1 MMKTLV
7 FMIEEPSMREVLKIL
22 LPKLLPQEVGF
33 KLIVHKGKHHF
44 VMVAS
49 AGKRKFPYHKVKEI
63 RFFGKI
69 GFLTGIKISALWHK
83 YNSLRG

>member
-33 KLIVHKGKHHF
+33 KLIVHKGKQHLEKSIPSRLRQWKTPNTYF
-44 VMVAS
+44 VIV
-49 AGKRKFPYHKVKEI
+49 RDQ
-63 RFFGKI
+63 
-69 GFLTGIKISALWHK
+69 
-83 YNSLRG
+83 NSERG